1 MPESLSAYESIR
13 GYDYGEN
20 TGLTIRV
27 KTDNSVLPVSVADF
41 KAYAKVTTSN
51 DDAIINDILLA
62 VKDQG
67 ESHTRLT
74 WFNKVLVAEW
84 ETHGRDVEL
93 PLGPH
98 GAIVKVETYED
109 GEYTTLTASEY
120 EVTGEGFKTLR
131 FKTWGAG
138 LRVEYNAGYG
148 SATSALPKDLRLGVM
163 KAGLSAYE
171 DRQNLAEGGFS
182 DLKGTEKY
190 YAGKRRI
197 VI

>member
-1 MPESLSAYESIR
+1 MQEVSLR

-20 TGLTIRV
+20 TGLTVRV

-41 KAYAKVTTSN
+41 KAYAKIDTTA
-51 DDAIINDILLA
+51 DDAFISDMLFA
-62 VKDQG
+62 VKAQG

-84 ETHGRDVEL
+84 ETHGRTVEL
-93 PLGPH
+93 PYGPH
-98 GAIVKVETYED
+98 GSIVKVESYED
-109 GEYTTLTASEY
+109 GEYVTLTAGEDY
-120 EVTGEGFKTLR
+120 EVTGEGYKTLTFR
-131 FKTWGAG
+131 TWGAG
-138 LRVEYNAGYG
+138 LRVEYGAGYG
-148 SATSALPKDLRLGVM
+148 SSTASLPKDLRLGVL

-171 DRQNLAEGGFS
+171 DRQNLAEGGFT

-197 VI
+197 QI